1 MFTSLKEYKKQL
13 NKLNPKRKL
22 IHIENTLDELKEIIK
37 TYPSNES
44 IRDKK
49 NLLKRLNKLKS
60 IRTSNGSSMI
70 RSKLKSKTFDKNS
83 IDCIDFFGEKHVFL
97 I

>member
-13 NKLNPKRKL
+13 NKLNPKQKL
-22 IHIENTLDELKEIIK
+22 IHIENTIDELKEIIN

-44 IRDKK
+44 VRDKK
-49 NLLKRLNKLKS
+49 NLLKSLNKLKS

-70 RSKLKSKTFDKNS
+70 RSKLKSKTFDKK
-83 IDCIDFFGEKHVFL
+83 IFL
-97 I
+97 VKNISF

>member
-13 NKLNPKRKL
+13 NELNPKQKL
-22 IHIENTLDELKEIIK
+22 IHIENTIDELKEIIN

-44 IRDKK
+44 VRDKK
-49 NLLKRLNKLKS
+49 NLLKSLNKLKS

-70 RSKLKSKTFDKNS
+70 RSKLKSKTFDNKIFLVKNIS
-83 IDCIDFFGEKHVFL
+83 F
-97 I
+97 

>member
-13 NKLNPKRKL
+13 NELNPKQKL
-22 IHIENTLDELKEIIK
+22 IHIENTIDELKEIIN

-44 IRDKK
+44 VRDKK
-49 NLLKRLNKLKS
+49 NLLKSLNKLKS

-70 RSKLKSKTFDKNS
+70 RSKLKSKTFDKK
-83 IDCIDFFGEKHVFL
+83 IFL
-97 I
+97 VKNISF

>member
-13 NKLNPKRKL
+13 NELNPKQKL
-22 IHIENTLDELKEIIK
+22 IHIENTLGELKEIIN

-44 IRDKK
+44 VRDKK
-49 NLLKRLNKLKS
+49 NLLKSLNKLKS

-83 IDCIDFFGEKHVFL
+83 IDCIDFFGEKHFFL